1 MAKSERNLV
10 CPGIMSLLKGQD
22 FGWSLYCCLQVHL
35 LLELYRLQ
43 GNITRVKINE
53 LKPLKPRFEVPDV
66 LIAEPPTEPWVCLW
80 SESAQWHSENSWT
93 YAWFIVFLW
102 VTSARLCCLVFA
114 SDSPVSLCFSLFS
127 SLSVLSKDDNGL
139 VLSLGAESQRLIVSA
154 HPFRLDIMEGPEV
167 LLSLNSRGLLAFE
180 HLRLSKETWVLSFS
194 LLKWDL
200 FGSWEEY
207 LYTTFG
213 SVMFLIFCSYTH
225 QGCIYLIQIN
235 IYILI

>member
-10 CPGIMSLLKGQD
+10 CPSCPGIMSLLKGPD
-22 FGWSLYCCLQVHL
+22 FGWPLYCCLQVHL

-80 SESAQWHSENSWT
+80 SESAQWHSENSRT

-127 SLSVLSKDDNGL
+127 PVSQCCPRMIMALCCLWEQRARGWSLVPIHLGWTSWRGQRCCYPSTLVACWPLSTCVFPRKREYW
-139 VLSLGAESQRLIVSA
+139 VFLS
-154 HPFRLDIMEGPEV
+154 
-167 LLSLNSRGLLAFE
+167 
-180 HLRLSKETWVLSFS
+180 
-194 LLKWDL
+194 
-200 FGSWEEY
+200 
-207 LYTTFG
+207 
-213 SVMFLIFCSYTH
+213 
-225 QGCIYLIQIN
+225 
-235 IYILI
+235 